1 MVDNFANR
9 WEEENLVKA
18 CEEFVLKNIKRKD
31 KSKIEQ
37 AVKNWIQKTSIKVFR
52 VDKLIQRVYEDLKNN
67 WNGSDNKW

>member
-1 MVDNFANR
+1 MADNFVNH

-18 CEEFVLKNIKRKD
+18 CEEYVLKNIKRQD

-37 AVKNWIQKTSIKVFR
+37 AVMKWIQKTGVKVFK

-67 WNGSDNKW
+67 